1 MAESDPKR
9 PRPDSTVNP
18 DLPEVRLDGGRH
30 PRGKI
35 GYVLLATEQTV
46 QDDVIRLTP
55 PGVGVHFTRVRNA
68 DSITVESLTDVADD
82 LARAASVVLPDGSLD
97 VITYACT
104 SGSLVLGE
112 ERVFEL
118 LNQGAPGAKA
128 TSLITGVIRALRAV
142 AAKRVVVCTPY
153 VDAVN
158 RMEVDY
164 LEARG
169 FEVAG
174 IYGLGLEF
182 DSEMVRVP
190 PDFLAE
196 YAAAASAKHPEAD
209 ALFFS
214 CGAMRSIDM
223 VDALERRLGKPV
235 IVSNQAMVWDCL
247 RLIGVEDRIEGF
259 GSLFRDH

>member
-1 MAESDPKR
+1 MTPLDTRSAR
-9 PRPDSTVNP
+9 ADSTVNP
-18 DLPEVRLDGGRH
+18 DLPQVRFDAGRH

-55 PGVGVHFTRVRNA
+55 PGIGLHFTRVRNA
-68 DSITVESLTDVADD
+68 DSITVESLTDVAED

-97 VITYACT
+97 VISYACT

-118 LNQGAPGAKA
+118 LSQGAPNAK
-128 TSLITGVIRALRAV
+128 TSSLITGVIRALRAFD
-142 AAKRVVVCTPY
+142 AKRVVVCTPY

-158 RMEVDY
+158 QMEVEY

-169 FEVAG
+169 IEVAG

-182 DSEMVRVP
+182 DSQMVRVP
-190 PDFLAE
+190 PDFLTE
-196 YAAAASAKHPEAD
+196 YAMAAAARHPDAD

-214 CGAMRSIDM
+214 CGAMRSVEI
-223 VDALERRLGKPV
+223 VDDLERRLGKPV
-235 IVSNQAMVWDCL
+235 VVSNQAMIWDCL
-247 RLIGVEDRIEGF
+247 RLVGVDDRTDGF
-259 GSLFRDH
+259 GRLFREF

>member
-1 MAESDPKR
+1 MNPLDTRSAR
-9 PRPDSTVNP
+9 ADSTVNP
-18 DLPEVRLDGGRH
+18 DLPPVRFDAGRH

-55 PGVGVHFTRVRNA
+55 PGIGLHFTRVRNA
-68 DSITVESLTDVADD
+68 DSITVESLTDVAED

-97 VITYACT
+97 VISYACT

-118 LNQGAPGAKA
+118 LAQGAPNAK
-128 TSLITGVIRALRAV
+128 TSSLITGVIRALRAFEV
-142 AAKRVVVCTPY
+142 KRVVVCTPY

-158 RMEVDY
+158 QREVDY

-169 FEVAG
+169 IEVAG

-182 DSEMVRVP
+182 DSQMVRVP
-190 PDFLAE
+190 PDFLTE
-196 YAAAASAKHPEAD
+196 YAVAASAKHPDAD

-214 CGAMRSIDM
+214 CGAMRSVEI
-223 VDALERRLGKPV
+223 VDELERRLGKPV
-235 IVSNQAMVWDCL
+235 VVSNQAMIWDCL
-247 RLIGVEDRIEGF
+247 RLLGVSDRIDGF
-259 GSLFRDH
+259 GRLFREF